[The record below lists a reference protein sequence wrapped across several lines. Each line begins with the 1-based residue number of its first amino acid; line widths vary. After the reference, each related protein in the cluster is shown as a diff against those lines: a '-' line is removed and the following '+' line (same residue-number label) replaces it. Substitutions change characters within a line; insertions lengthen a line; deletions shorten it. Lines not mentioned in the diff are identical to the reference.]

1 MKNLSIRQKLLMLI
15 FILITVVIGSICGY
29 LYKYQSK
36 TYTDRE
42 LEFQSSITDLL
53 STTLK
58 GTYYSYIDRQISIV
72 GTYKDDM
79 KQKVEMLRE
88 MIHNVPENNL
98 SSIQNEFLK
107 NGYTATLKNHGIIP
121 VVYDRKNDYFNF
133 SGYPELKH
141 LRGIQHADLKTILK
155 HEEIPEQGFF
165 SCMKDNNEKIYL
177 AFFLGSRSG
186 RFTYA
191 MIDDISEM
199 ISYYNQS
206 THELTISLESNIESL
221 DTNWRGHVSVFDN
234 NRRTIVKS
242 KENINLIPFIS
253 DKIVKEAKTNGS
265 YLGEL
270 RYINNEDN
278 DDTFYYISLSYFKP
292 LDWYILSFKSKESV
306 LSSLHLMM
314 RTIIGIGTFVL
325 ILTLMFAWLSTDK
338 ITKSL
343 TMLSY
348 KAYAISKCNLQDTE
362 ELKKITQDLD
372 TTKSDEVGTLTKAL
386 VTMSFGIQEN
396 MNNLIEINSKQ
407 KQIEGELNAAHDIQI
422 GMLPSNDQL
431 PSSDRL
437 DIYTKLIPAKEVG
450 GDLYD
455 AFLTDTNTLVFC
467 IGDVSDKGMPAALFM
482 STCTTL
488 LRQNMMAGHSPSDA
502 VELVNNVLAERN
514 PKLMFV
520 TLLVGTID
528 LNSGKYTIC
537 NAGHCPP
544 YIVKQDKTIL
554 LDHVCGPSVGV
565 ISNMKY
571 TEFSDVLEKGD
582 HLFLYTDGISE
593 AQNENGE
600 FFEDRRINDTLKI
613 CHAMSCEEIV
623 NSVLNSVLSFRGD
636 AKQSDDIT
644 LLSLK
649 RL

>member
-1 MKNLSIRQKLLMLI
+1 MKNLSIRHKLLALI
-15 FILITVVIGSICGY
+15 FILITAVIGSICGY

-36 TYTDRE
+36 TYTERE
-42 LEFQSSITDLL
+42 LEFQSSVTDLL
-53 STTLK
+53 CTTLR
-58 GTYYSYIDRQISIV
+58 GTYYGYIDSQISIV
-72 GTYKDDM
+72 DTYKKET
-79 KQKVEMLRE
+79 KQKIEMLRE
-88 MIHNVPENNL
+88 MIHNIPENTL
-98 SSIQNEFLK
+98 SFQQNEFLK
-107 NGYTATLKNHGIIP
+107 NGYISTLKEHGIIP
-121 VVYDRKNDYFNF
+121 VVYDRKNDTFNY
-133 SGYPELKH
+133 SGYPELKN
-141 LRGIQHADLKTILK
+141 LKGIQHADLETILK
-155 HEEIPEQGFF
+155 KEEIPIQGFF
-165 SCMKDNNEKIYL
+165 CCMKDNQEKIYL
-177 AFFLGSRSG
+177 SYFLGSRSG

-199 ISYYNQS
+199 ISYYSQS
-206 THELTISLESNIESL
+206 TRELTISLESNIESL
-221 DTNWRGHVSVFDN
+221 DSNWSGRVSVFDD
-234 NRRTIVKS
+234 NRHTIVKS
-242 KENINLIPFIS
+242 HDDINLIPFIS
-253 DKIVKEAKTNGS
+253 DEIIKQVKSEGF

-270 RYINNEDN
+270 NYFDSESNSSRV
-278 DDTFYYISLSYFKP
+278 YYISLSYFKP
-292 LDWYILSFKSKESV
+292 LDWYVLSFRSKDSV
-306 LSSLHLMM
+306 LASIHLMM
-314 RTIIGIGTFVL
+314 RTIIGIGVFVM

-343 TMLSY
+343 TILSH

-502 VELVNNVLAERN
+502 VELVNNVLSERN

-565 ISNMKY
+565 ISNIKY

>member
-42 LEFQSSITDLL
+42 LEFQSSLTDLL

-58 GTYYSYIDRQISIV
+58 GTYYGYIDRQISIV

-107 NGYTATLKNHGIIP
+107 NGYTSTLKNHGIIP
-121 VVYDRKNDYFNF
+121 VVYDRKNDCFNF

-177 AFFLGSRSG
+177 AYFLGSRSG

-270 RYINNEDN
+270 RYIDNEDN

-343 TMLSY
+343 TMLSH

-372 TTKSDEVGTLTKAL
+372 TTKNDEVGTLTKAL

-488 LRQNMMAGHSPSDA
+488 LRQNMMAGHSPSYA
-502 VELVNNVLAERN
+502 VELVNNVLSERN

-528 LNSGKYTIC
+528 LNSGRYTIC

-565 ISNMKY
+565 ISDIKY
-571 TEFSDVLEKGD
+571 TEFSDVLERGD

-600 FFEDRRINDTLKI
+600 FFEDHRINDTLKK

-623 NSVLNSVLSFRGD
+623 NTLLNSVLSFRGD

-649 RL
+649 RQ